1 MPTFLIS
8 YQKLMFNVKQ
18 IIEGHTIEKMIVFC
32 NYLKIKAQK
41 KCGTETKFFTLCS
54 ENCFSNIRKT
64 TIFFAIFSKNCYNL
78 FFFKVKL

>member
-64 TIFFAIFSKNCYNL
+64 TIFLQFLAKIVTTY
-78 FFFKVKL
+78 FFLK